1 MDDATAVLSRLLV
14 CSALAASTE
23 GLQFTF
29 FANKE
34 SGKMEGIEK
43 DSVSLLYL
51 LPNNGLKAHH
61 FLPFSSLLVFC

>member
-1 MDDATAVLSRLLV
+1 V
-14 CSALAASTE
+14 LAASTE

-43 DSVSLLYL
+43 DSVSRLSFIRDLAR
-51 LPNNGLKAHH
+51 NGLELTTFIP
-61 FLPFSSLLVFC
+61 FLLFPVIS